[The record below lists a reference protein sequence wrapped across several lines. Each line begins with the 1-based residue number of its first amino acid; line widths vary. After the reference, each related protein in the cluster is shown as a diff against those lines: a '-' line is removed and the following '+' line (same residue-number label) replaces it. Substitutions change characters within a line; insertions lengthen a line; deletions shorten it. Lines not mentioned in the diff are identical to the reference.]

1 MIEVQNIDSYDSA
14 IAAINRITEDGEGAS
29 MTNIQ
34 DSSMVGMSHF
44 YKFLSLYA
52 QKRLIRVEQDFIN
65 NEFEYIW
72 DNNDTESEFKWE
84 NAVIENPILTRKE
97 MKKNMQE
104 VNSTNSTNMYKNAY
118 MYDQFKEEYVA
129 AIKFL

>member
-84 NAVIENPILTRKE
+84 NAVIENPILTCEE
-97 MKKNMQE
+97 MKKNM
-104 VNSTNSTNMYKNAY
+104 
-118 MYDQFKEEYVA
+118 
-129 AIKFL
+129 